1 MLLLRDKWF
10 EGGFFLQNFIFVK
23 FKKCI
28 PILIPIVN
36 YLLYFKSYYLCL
48 DEISQYALAQIEL
61 PGRFSHVQIGSVYF
75 ILFSVEQTVLGFT
88 DLNTLYLRCNMGTTS
103 TSF

>member
-10 EGGFFLQNFIFVK
+10 EGFFFLQNFIFVK

-28 PILIPIVN
+28 PILIPIV
-36 YLLYFKSYYLCL
+36 YLCL